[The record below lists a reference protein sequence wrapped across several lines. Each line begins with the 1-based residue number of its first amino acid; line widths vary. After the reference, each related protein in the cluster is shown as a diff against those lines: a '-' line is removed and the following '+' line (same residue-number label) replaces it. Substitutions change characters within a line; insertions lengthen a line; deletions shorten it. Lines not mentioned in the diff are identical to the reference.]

1 MVAGEIISAVVTA
14 AIGLVGICI
23 GKSKCFFRD
32 VGDDG
37 CQWGVA
43 FSDRAII
50 PSDDKYQ
57 TVSMDQNDVIIMK
70 K

>member
-1 MVAGEIISAVVTA
+1 MVAGELSA
-14 AIGLVGICI
+14 AIITAVIGLTGIII
-23 GKSKCFFRD
+23 GRSKCFVRD
-32 VGDDG
+32 LGEDG
-37 CQWGVA
+37 CQWGLA

-50 PSDDKYQ
+50 PDENKYQ

>member
-1 MVAGEIISAVVTA
+1 MVAGEIISVVVTA

-32 VGDDG
+32 VGEEG
-37 CQWGVA
+37 CQWGIA

-50 PSDDKYQ
+50 PDENKYQ
-57 TVSMDQNDVIIMK
+57 TVTMDQNDVIILK

>member
-14 AIGLVGICI
+14 AIGIIGICI

-37 CQWGVA
+37 CQWGIA

-50 PSDDKYQ
+50 PDENRYQ
-57 TVSMDQNDVIIMK
+57 TITLDHNDAIIFK